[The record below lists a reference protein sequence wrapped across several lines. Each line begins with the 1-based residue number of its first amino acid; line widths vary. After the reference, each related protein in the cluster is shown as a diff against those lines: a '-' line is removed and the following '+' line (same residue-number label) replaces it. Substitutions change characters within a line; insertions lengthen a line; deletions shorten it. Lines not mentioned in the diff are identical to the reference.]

1 MSTNYA
7 FPVEMPFAKE
17 FLAENYWRCS
27 HTLAED
33 AALHFQIVIPRTWRP
48 VDVTPETPSEANPL
62 PTIAFFR
69 SIAEPRGEIEVQL
82 LLLPREVAPGEWL
95 ESYLETVEQ
104 EILHRR
110 DHQTPGGTVSDF
122 LTRAETPE
130 GAVVSRW
137 LAIKDLNRL
146 FILQART
153 LEANY
158 VEFPQFADAFFV
170 AAASFTLMNP
180 SDWELAEQLQTFS
193 RAEPA
198 DFLIYVPESWTI
210 LQNDSS
216 NTNALVLDIK
226 NIVDFKTLGF
236 ITFSVVKRSEE
247 TDAQSL
253 AANYIAD
260 LRKNGVQIPEL
271 LLTPTESRGG
281 LESCWDAIAEVSK
294 DGIELEVRILVGVN
308 QDGWFLFG
316 LLGSSRNLYSQMW
329 LVNKRAFEIL
339 ADRLKTTAKQQL

>member
-17 FLAENYWRCS
+17 FLTENYWRCS

-33 AALHFQIVIPRTWRP
+33 KAQHFQIVIPRSWRP
-48 VDVTPETPSEANPL
+48 VDIAPETASESNPL
-62 PTIAFFR
+62 PTVAFFR
-69 SIAEPRGEIEVQL
+69 SVAEPRGEIEVQM

-95 ESYLETVEQ
+95 EIYLETIEQ

-110 DHQTPGGTVSDF
+110 DLPTPGGTVSDF
-122 LTRAETPE
+122 LTRAEMPE
-130 GAVVSRW
+130 GTVVYRW

-158 VEFPQFADAFFV
+158 IEFAPFADAFFV
-170 AAASFTLMNP
+170 AVSSFTLMNP

-198 DFLIYVPESWTI
+198 DFLIYVPDSWTL

-216 NTNALVLDIK
+216 NSNALVLDIK

-236 ITFSVVKRSEE
+236 ITFSVIKRSEE
-247 TDAQSL
+247 ADAQSL
-253 AANYIAD
+253 TDKYIAD
-260 LRKNGVQIPEL
+260 LRKNGVQVSGMV
-271 LLTPTESRGG
+271 LTATESRGE
-281 LESCWDAIAEVSK
+281 LESCQQAIAEATRNEAGMEIRVF
-294 DGIELEVRILVGVN
+294 VGAN
-308 QDGWFLFG
+308 PDGWFLCGLFG
-316 LLGSSRNLYSQMW
+316 VSREQDSQTW

-339 ADRLKTTAKQQL
+339 VERLKTVVKQ